1 MNSCRDN
8 GKDEPQRD
16 NASETAAQA
25 VDKAKG
31 IIVTVKEYLSEMVKE
46 RSGGISE
53 RIYTIPL
60 RAVKKAPRWKRS
72 NRAIRLILEYLERH
86 TKSDRIVLD
95 SGINVKVWERGSKK
109 PPSKIRVRVT
119 EEKDAIKAELL
130 E

>member
-1 MNSCRDN
+1 MR
-8 GKDEPQRD
+8 E
-16 NASETAAQA
+16 
-25 VDKAKG
+25 
-31 IIVTVKEYLSEMVKE
+31 E
-46 RSGGISE
+46 RSGGMGISE

-72 NRAIRLILEYLERH
+72 NRAIRLIREYLERH
-86 TKSDRIVLD
+86 TKSDHIVLD
-95 SGINVKVWERGSKK
+95 SGINEKVWERGAKK